1 MFVEEKNKENAM
13 KTKIICLILVVML
26 LALCL
31 PLAACSKSEKD
42 VVRLNE
48 VTHSVFY
55 APLYVA
61 LNEGY
66 FEENDLVI
74 ELTNGGGADKT
85 MTAVLSGQADIGFC
99 GPEAA
104 VYVYNEGRK
113 DYPKVFAQ
121 LTQMDGSFVIGR
133 EQEDFDWST
142 AFVGKEIIGGRKGG
156 VPAMALEYALK
167 QNGYVDGENVT
178 INYNVQYDLIAA
190 AFNGGTGDFCTMF
203 EPAATNFELA
213 GKGYLVASVGEEA
226 GDIPYT
232 CFCAEKNYLEKNG
245 DKVKRFLAALQKGV
259 AFVKD
264 NSAETIAKAVAPSF
278 ADTSESVLTSAIANY
293 KRIGAYVEDMT
304 LKKEDFDHLQ
314 DIIISAGV
322 MSKKADYDKLV
333 DNGYLG

>member
-1 MFVEEKNKENAM
+1 M
-13 KTKIICLILVVML
+13 KRKIIVTLLVIAL
-26 LALCL
+26 LALSVSFVGCTK
-31 PLAACSKSEKD
+31 AEED
-42 VVRLNE
+42 VIRLNE

-61 LNEGY
+61 INEGY
-66 FEENDLVI
+66 FEEQGITI

-99 GPEAA
+99 GPEASI
-104 VYVYNEGRK
+104 YVYNEGK
-113 DYPKVFAQ
+113 KNYPIVIGQ
-121 LTQMDGSFVIGR
+121 LTKRDGSFVIAR
-133 EQEDFDWST
+133 NEMPNFDWST

-167 QNGYVDGENVT
+167 KNGYVDGENMR
-178 INYNVQYDLIAA
+178 INYDVQYDLISA
-190 AFNGGTGDFCTMF
+190 AFDGGTGDYCTMF

-213 GKGYLVASVGEEA
+213 GKGYVVASVGEEA

-232 CFCAEKNYLEKNG
+232 CFCAEKSYLEKNP

-259 AFVKD
+259 EYVK
-264 NSAETIAKAVAPSF
+264 NNEPSAIAKAVAPSF
-278 ADTSESVLTSAIANY
+278 ADTSLSVLTSAISNY
-293 KRIGAYVEDMT
+293 KKIGAYVDDMK
-304 LKKEDFDHLQ
+304 LKEEDFNHLQ

-333 DNGYLG
+333 DNGFLG